1 MVLQLTISGDCQGPT
16 THLIIKVLKH
26 FNLTGCETMLIGYA
40 RISTDDQQLNLQN
53 DALNKAGCERIFK
66 DIASGAK
73 DNRAGLNDAI
83 SYVRD
88 GDTLVVWRLDRLARS
103 LKNLIQIVSDLGD
116 RNIGLKSLQESID
129 TTTSGGKLVFHI
141 FGALAEFERTLIQ
154 ERTKAG
160 LEAARARGRKG
171 GRPVKCD
178 ATKLDMARQQLKAP
192 NASIK
197 DICKAL
203 NISKATLYRHLSK
216 AP

>member
-1 MVLQLTISGDCQGPT
+1 
-16 THLIIKVLKH
+16 
-26 FNLTGCETMLIGYA
+26 MLIGYA
-40 RISTDDQQLNLQN
+40 RVSTDDQQLHLQK
-53 DALNKAGCERIFK
+53 DALNKAGCELIFD

-73 DNRAGLNDAI
+73 DNRNGLSDAL
-83 SYVRD
+83 SHLRD

-103 LKNLIQIVSDLGD
+103 LKNLIDIVSKLAN

-129 TTTSGGKLVFHI
+129 TTTSGGTLVFHI
-141 FGALAEFERTLIQ
+141 FGALAEFERTLIR

-160 LEAARARGRKG
+160 LDAARVRGRKG
-171 GRPVKCD
+171 GRPIKCD

-216 AP
+216 IS

>member
-1 MVLQLTISGDCQGPT
+1 MVLQLTISGDCQGPI

-141 FGALAEFERTLIQ
+141 LALLQNLKEHLYKSVLR
-154 ERTKAG
+154 
-160 LEAARARGRKG
+160 
-171 GRPVKCD
+171 
-178 ATKLDMARQQLKAP
+178 LD
-192 NASIK
+192 
-197 DICKAL
+197 
-203 NISKATLYRHLSK
+203 
-216 AP
+216 

>member
-1 MVLQLTISGDCQGPT
+1 
-16 THLIIKVLKH
+16 
-26 FNLTGCETMLIGYA
+26 MLIGYA
-40 RISTDDQQLNLQN
+40 RVSTDEQQLHLQK
-53 DALNKAGCERIFK
+53 DALSKAGCEKMFE

-73 DNRAGLNDAI
+73 DDRPGLNQAFDFA
-83 SYVRD
+83 RE

-103 LKNLIQIVSDLGD
+103 LKNLIKIVSQLADKKV
-116 RNIGLKSLQESID
+116 GLKSLQESID
-129 TTTSGGKLVFHI
+129 TTTTGGKLVFHI
-141 FGALAEFERTLIQ
+141 FGALAEFERDVIRD
-154 ERTKAG
+154 RTKAG